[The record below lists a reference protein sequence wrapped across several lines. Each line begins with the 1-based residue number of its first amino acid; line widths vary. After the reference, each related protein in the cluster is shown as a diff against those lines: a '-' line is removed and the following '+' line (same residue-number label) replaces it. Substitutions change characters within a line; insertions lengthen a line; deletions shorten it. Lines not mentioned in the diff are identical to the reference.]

1 MHFDSGNPDL
11 LLLSAPATAA
21 LLLLRVSP
29 PALCRQ
35 QPASGNALAL
45 HFDSGNPDLLRN
57 SWQQAVYIAAGSDP
71 FALVDASVA
80 AAAAIAGGARPRWE
94 KQVPDICSSLGWC
107 TWDAFYHDVS
117 GLGLQQG
124 LEGFRAADPAR
135 VPRWLIIDD
144 GWQRTG
150 LDNAARQQQ
159 QVLHSKPPPQQQQ
172 QQQAGS
178 GPHSH
183 PLPDSSLAGKDNSSS
198 SSSSSSSSYR
208 SSAWLLRGVRR
219 VLQGCQRLVLS
230 GVGAVAERLNWWPL
244 LLSGLRTPLLCGVL
258 TRCLKAF
265 NVATSEHSKR
275 LLSPEFNAKFR
286 PLLLSGLRTPLL
298 CGVLTRCLKA
308 FNVATSEH
316 SKRLL
321 SPEFNAKFSNL
332 TVGPTLDTSST
343 ASAADVAGV
352 IAAVKQRYNLKHVY
366 AWHAILGYWSGVSPL
381 ATPAAAAAA
390 ASAASSAAAAAAES
404 SAEADAEAAA
414 KELAAAAAG
423 IAAGDRVVSSSSSS
437 SGMASS
443 IVLPRVSDAM
453 TDLEPPCNWSQL
465 VLAGVGLPHDPASFY
480 QQLHSYLA
488 SLGIDGV
495 KVDVQNQLELVGSAA
510 GQPGGQALAAAWHA
524 ALEASAGRHFPGNQL
539 INCMCHNTN
548 NLYRMAATNL
558 ARVSDDFYP
567 RLPAS
572 HAPHVAVC
580 AFNSLFM
587 GVIVTPDWD
596 MFHSRHPRALLHAT
610 ARMIS
615 GGPVY
620 VSDKPGAHD
629 TVLLARLALPGG
641 LLLQPL
647 LPGRPT
653 RDCLFVDPCRDGVSV
668 LKVWSRN
675 CCNGVVAAFNLQGS
689 CWSRSKLKFV
699 THDSSP
705 AALSTLIAPA
715 DVEGLLHCLP
725 HNCSSSSSICNSGPA
740 GQPAEPTAAA
750 AAAGCV
756 LHHSGEFVL
765 YLDSSKALTVIEDD
779 GIALGRQG
787 QGEDAEGLSV
797 QLAAAGSD
805 VVTVAPLL
813 ELKGSS
819 SSSSSSGSSD
829 VKFAVIGLTNMLNPG
844 GAVKSVSVDSSSSS
858 SSSSREA
865 GSDGGSSQHSSG
877 SWVVADAAADS
888 TAAAA
893 AGDGNGSTEAAAAAA
908 APAAAA
914 AGCSAAVRVSFVG
927 CGQLLLHAS
936 CRPAAVLLD
945 GQPAQFEYNS
955 SSSSSSS
962 SSLVVDVPEPATS
975 GSSAQQEEAA
985 GMQNELTI
993 RFA

>member
-1 MHFDSGNPDL
+1 MQPLYATILPLLPDGCKATL
-11 LLLSAPATAA
+11 QPAK
-21 LLLLRVSP
+21 
-29 PALCRQ
+29 Q

-80 AAAAIAGGARPRWE
+80 AAAAIAGGARPCWE

-150 LDNAARQQQ
+150 LGNAARQQQ
-159 QVLHSKPPPQQQQ
+159 QVLHSKPPPQQQQQ

-275 LLSPEFNAKFR
+275 LLSPEFNAKF
-286 PLLLSGLRTPLL
+286 
-298 CGVLTRCLKA
+298 
-308 FNVATSEH
+308 
-316 SKRLL
+316 
-321 SPEFNAKFSNL
+321 SNL

-352 IAAVKQRYNLKHVY
+352 IAAVKQRYNLKHV
-366 AWHAILGYWSGVSPL
+366 
-381 ATPAAAAAA
+381 
-390 ASAASSAAAAAAES
+390 
-404 SAEADAEAAA
+404 
-414 KELAAAAAG
+414 
-423 IAAGDRVVSSSSSS
+423 
-437 SGMASS
+437 
-443 IVLPRVSDAM
+443 DAM

-689 CWSRSKLKFV
+689 CWSRSKLN
-699 THDSSP
+699 D
-705 AALSTLIAPA
+705 
-715 DVEGLLHCLP
+715 
-725 HNCSSSSSICNSGPA
+725 CSS
-740 GQPAEPTAAA
+740 
-750 AAAGCV
+750 
-756 LHHSGEFVL
+756 
-765 YLDSSKALTVIEDD
+765 
-779 GIALGRQG
+779 
-787 QGEDAEGLSV
+787 
-797 QLAAAGSD
+797 
-805 VVTVAPLL
+805 
-813 ELKGSS
+813 
-819 SSSSSSGSSD
+819 
-829 VKFAVIGLTNMLNPG
+829 
-844 GAVKSVSVDSSSSS
+844 
-858 SSSSREA
+858 
-865 GSDGGSSQHSSG
+865 
-877 SWVVADAAADS
+877 
-888 TAAAA
+888 
-893 AGDGNGSTEAAAAAA
+893 
-908 APAAAA
+908 
-914 AGCSAAVRVSFVG
+914 
-927 CGQLLLHAS
+927 
-936 CRPAAVLLD
+936 
-945 GQPAQFEYNS
+945 
-955 SSSSSSS
+955 
-962 SSLVVDVPEPATS
+962 TS
-975 GSSAQQEEAA
+975 GAKGQQ
-985 GMQNELTI
+985 QQQQQQQQQ
-993 RFA
+993 RQQ